1 MAGKCGGVLPR
12 LHVQGFSGFITVA
25 YGIAYARRMI

>member
-1 MAGKCGGVLPR
+1 MAGKCGDVLPR
-12 LHVQGFSGFITVA
+12 SYVQGFSGFITVA